1 MGGIMSWLHSG
12 GAFNKEPDNDLGNYP
27 SKFSISGVPSSIPE
41 DNSNMM
47 NNLFRD
53 IMPEEAQ
60 HGLVDY
66 RCFYIWNDNIDLAVT
81 TPSISLET
89 CNACDT
95 TILYGSA
102 IQNDIQTITITC
114 TGDASNTD
122 PDTGGFA
129 IFECE
134 FGPPFTVYWTSA
146 SQFGSDLQSAFV
158 NIPWCGDIS
167 VTGSNPYTVEF
178 LGQVGTRN
186 VQLMRVVQNNLQNL
200 GYLTLDTVTYYASD
214 SWNGVGDSQI
224 KTVETIPSEA
234 PTSGN
239 ISVYNPLT
247 GLWNSLAYNN
257 TDSNTFYLDQPLTFN
272 LVGFLGTQPP
282 YGDIDDPQN
291 WQRSDKSPETGEQ
304 LPMPWGVVQIPT
316 TAESKVCQIA
326 ITKTQ
331 KGGPINTYAT
341 PILNGFQMPLDVV
354 NFTSSPIAFGNL
366 RPNEGFFVWVQ
377 RTVPID
383 AGSCYQDAFAVQL
396 NANSVDWPLKTP

>member
-12 GAFNKEPDNDLGNYP
+12 GAFNKEPDNDLGDYP
-27 SKFSISGVPSSIPE
+27 STFSISGVPSNIPE

-66 RCFYIWNDNIDLAVT
+66 RCFYIWNNNIDLAIT

-89 CNACDT
+89 CDDCDT

-102 IQNDIQTITITC
+102 LQNDIQMITITC
-114 TGDASNTD
+114 TGDAD
-122 PDTGGFA
+122 ELMPDTGGFA
-129 IFECE
+129 IFQCE
-134 FGPPFTVYWTSA
+134 FGPPFTIYWTSA
-146 SQFGSDLQSAFV
+146 AQFGSDLQSAFV
-158 NIPWCGDIS
+158 NIPWCGDVS

-186 VQLMRVVQNNLQNL
+186 VQLIRVVQNDLQNM
-200 GYLTLDTVTYYASD
+200 GVATLDTVTYYASD

-224 KTVETIPSEA
+224 QTVEEISDSI
-234 PTSGN
+234 PTSGTL
-239 ISVYNPLT
+239 SVYNPLT
-247 GLWNSLAYNN
+247 GLWDSIEYNN
-257 TDSNTFYLDQPLTFN
+257 TDSNNFYLNGPLTFN

-282 YGDIDDPQN
+282 YGDLDDPQN
-291 WQRSDKSPETGEQ
+291 WQRSDKSPETNEQ
-304 LPMPWGVVQIPT
+304 LPMPWGVVQAPT
-316 TAESKVCQIA
+316 TDKVCQIA

-341 PILNGFQMPLDVV
+341 PILNGFKMPLDVA

-377 RTVPID
+377 RTVPIEAD
-383 AGSCYQDAFAVQL
+383 ACYQDAFAVQF
-396 NANSVDWPLKTP
+396 NANTVAWPLVTGD